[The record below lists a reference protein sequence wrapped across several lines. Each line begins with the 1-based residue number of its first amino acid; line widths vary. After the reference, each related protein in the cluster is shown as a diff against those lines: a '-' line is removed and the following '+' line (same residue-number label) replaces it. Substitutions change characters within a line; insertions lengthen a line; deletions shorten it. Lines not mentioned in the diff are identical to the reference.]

1 MDPHTDS
8 PQNNFACP
16 ARIFSNDHEDREE
29 GADGHLHRVGRCVA
43 DGGEE
48 KPIAH
53 ADHT

>member
-8 PQNNFACP
+8 PQNYFARP
-16 ARIFSNDHEDREE
+16 AKILLNDHEDREE

-48 KPIAH
+48 KPVAH
-53 ADHT
+53 ADHA